1 MSGISVYFYLVDQL
15 FYYFQKPG
23 EPKFFTP
30 AFLNPGQDQDT
41 AQAQLEREKQ
51 QKAAEAATAVLSKKN
66 LSQPGRI

>member
-30 AFLNPGQDQDT
+30 AFLNLGQDA

-51 QKAAEAATAVLSKKN
+51 QKAAEAAAAVLSKKN

>member
-30 AFLNPGQDQDT
+30 AFLNPGQDT

-51 QKAAEAATAVLSKKN
+51 QKAAEAAAAVLSKKN